1 MLPHRLGAIVL
12 LATMSLAPLIATTA
26 QSAPV
31 PLTAAQRRTALLAPT
46 SAFWATRAPATV
58 TADIETSRGIVTIEL
73 IREWAPAGVDRFYNL
88 ARAGYYDDSRFFRVI
103 YGFIAQF
110 GIAGNPAI
118 ARAWGQRRL
127 PADPVR
133 EHNVRGTIAYAQF
146 KPTDRATNVFIN
158 LRDNPVLDTLRFAP
172 IGRVVQGMEVID
184 SLYAAYGEF
193 PAAEAPLGN
202 PKRLYGESNKYLD
215 AKYPLLDRIVKITI
229 RSQ

>member
-1 MLPHRLGAIVL
+1 MPAHCLGAVAL
-12 LATMSLAPLIATTA
+12 VAMLSFVPLPATSA
-26 QSAPV
+26 QSIA
-31 PLTAAQRRTALLAPT
+31 PLTAAQRRAALLAPK
-46 SAFWATRAPATV
+46 SAVWATRAPATV
-58 TADIETSRGIVTIEL
+58 TADMETSRGLVTIEL
-73 IREWAPAGVDRFYNL
+73 IRDWAPAGVDRFYNL
-88 ARAGYYDDSRFFRVI
+88 ARAGYYDDSRFYRVI

-118 ARAWGQRRL
+118 ARAWSQRRL

-133 EHNVRGTIAYAQF
+133 EHNVRGTIAYAQIAT
-146 KPTDRATNVFIN
+146 TDRATNVFIN
-158 LRDNPVLDTLRFAP
+158 LRDNPVLDTLKFAP
-172 IGRVVQGMEVID
+172 IGRVVHGMDVVD

-202 PKRLYGESNKYLD
+202 PKRLFGESNRYLD

>member
-1 MLPHRLGAIVL
+1 MPAHRLGAVAL
-12 LATMSLAPLIATTA
+12 VAMLSFAALPATSA
-26 QSAPV
+26 QSIA
-31 PLTAAQRRTALLAPT
+31 PLTAAQRRAALLAPK
-46 SAFWATRAPATV
+46 SAVWATRAPATV
-58 TADIETSRGIVTIEL
+58 TADMETSRGLVTIEL
-73 IREWAPAGVDRFYNL
+73 IRDWAPAGVDRFYNL
-88 ARAGYYDDSRFFRVI
+88 ARAGYYDDSRFYRVI

-118 ARAWGQRRL
+118 ARAWSQRRL

-133 EHNVRGTIAYAQF
+133 EHNIRGTIAYAQIAT
-146 KPTDRATNVFIN
+146 TDRATNVFIN
-158 LRDNPVLDTLRFAP
+158 LRDNPVLDTLKFAP
-172 IGRVVQGMEVID
+172 IGRVVHGMDVVD

-202 PKRLYGESNKYLD
+202 PKRLFGESNRYLD

>member
-1 MLPHRLGAIVL
+1 MPAHCLGAVAL
-12 LATMSLAPLIATTA
+12 VAMLSFVPLPATSA
-26 QSAPV
+26 QSIA
-31 PLTAAQRRTALLAPT
+31 PLTAAQRRAALLAPK
-46 SAFWATRAPATV
+46 SAVWATRAPATV
-58 TADIETSRGIVTIEL
+58 TADMETSRGLVTIEL
-73 IREWAPAGVDRFYNL
+73 IRDWAPAGVDRFYNL
-88 ARAGYYDDSRFFRVI
+88 ARAGYYDDSRFYRVI

-118 ARAWGQRRL
+118 ARAWSQRRL

-133 EHNVRGTIAYAQF
+133 EHNVRGTIADAQIAT
-146 KPTDRATNVFIN
+146 TDRATNVFIN
-158 LRDNPVLDTLRFAP
+158 LRDNPVLDTLKFAP
-172 IGRVVQGMEVID
+172 IGRVVKGMDVVD

-202 PKRLYGESNKYLD
+202 PKRLFGESNKYLD

>member
-1 MLPHRLGAIVL
+1 MPAHCLGAVAL
-12 LATMSLAPLIATTA
+12 VAMLSLVPLPATSA
-26 QSAPV
+26 QSIA
-31 PLTAAQRRTALLAPT
+31 PLTAAQRRAALLAPK
-46 SAFWATRAPATV
+46 SAVWATRAPATV
-58 TADIETSRGIVTIEL
+58 TADMETSRGLVTIEL
-73 IREWAPAGVDRFYNL
+73 IRDWAPAGVDRFYNL
-88 ARAGYYDDSRFFRVI
+88 ARAGYYDDSRFYRVI

-118 ARAWGQRRL
+118 ARAWSQRRL

-133 EHNVRGTIAYAQF
+133 EHNVRGTIAYAQIAT
-146 KPTDRATNVFIN
+146 TDRATNVFIN
-158 LRDNPVLDTLRFAP
+158 LRDNPVLDTLKFAP
-172 IGRVVQGMEVID
+172 IGRVVHGMDVVD

-202 PKRLYGESNKYLD
+202 PKRLFGESNRYLD